1 MMSSEGVRVSK
12 RVGLVG
18 VGAMGKL
25 MAGQLLEK
33 GFTVTVCPH
42 RNRKPVE
49 ELAAQGAQVAEDP
62 AGVAAASEVVVT
74 MVPDAPQVEEVCFGP
89 RGLLAGRKEGDPFT
103 LIDMSTISPI
113 ATTAIAA
120 RLAEQG
126 VGMLDA
132 PVSGGPARAAIGE
145 LTIMVGGE
153 PELFERHRDVL
164 AAMGKNITHVGP
176 VGHGEIAKLTNNIII
191 GILMPAL
198 GEAFTFAVKAG
209 ADLEKVREIVL
220 TATGGNYL
228 LANWIPQYMLQ
239 DKYEGGFALELMHK
253 DLGAALAAARDLGVP
268 MPEAALAQQLFAQAK
283 GLGYGREDYSAVSKI
298 TQDAANITI
307 ATGKPRR

>member
-1 MMSSEGVRVSK
+1 MK

-18 VGAMGKL
+18 VGAMGKH
-25 MAGQLLEK
+25 MAAQLLKK
-33 GFTVTVCPH
+33 GFSVTVCPH
-42 RNRKPVE
+42 VNRAPVE
-49 ELAAQGAQVAEDP
+49 ELAALGANVVEDP

-74 MVPDAPQVEEVCFGP
+74 MVPDAPQVEESCFGE
-89 RGLLAGRKEGDPFT
+89 RGLLAGRAEGQDLT

-120 RLAEQG
+120 RLAERG

-132 PVSGGPARAAIGE
+132 PVSGGPARAATGE
-145 LTIMVGGE
+145 LTIMVGGDE
-153 PELFERHRDVL
+153 ELFARHRDVL

-198 GEAFTFAVKAG
+198 GEALTFAVKAG
-209 ADLEKVREIVL
+209 ADLAKVREIVL

-228 LANWIPQYMLQ
+228 LANWIPNYMLK
-239 DKYEGGFALELMHK
+239 DNYEGGFALELMHK
-253 DLGAALAAARDLGVP
+253 DLGAALSAAKDLGVS
-268 MPEAALAQQLFAQAK
+268 MPEAGLAYQLFGMAK
-283 GLGYGREDYSAVSKI
+283 GLGYGRQDYSAVSKL
-298 TQDAANITI
+298 TQDAANVTI
-307 ATGKPRR
+307 ATGQPRR

>member
-1 MMSSEGVRVSK
+1 MSK
-12 RVGLVG
+12 RVGVVG

-25 MAGQLLEK
+25 MAAQLLQK
-33 GFTVTVCPH
+33 GYTVTVCPH
-42 RNRKPVE
+42 RNRQPVE
-49 ELAAQGAQVAEDP
+49 ELAAQGANVADDP

-74 MVPDAPQVEEVCFGP
+74 MVPDAPQVEESCFGE
-89 RGLLAGRKEGDPFT
+89 RGLLAGRAEGQDLT

-145 LTIMVGGE
+145 LTIMVGGDE
-153 PELFERHRDVL
+153 TLFERHRDVL

-176 VGHGEIAKLTNNIII
+176 IGHGEIAKLTNNIII

-198 GEAFTFAVKAG
+198 GEALTFAVKAG

-239 DKYEGGFALELMHK
+239 DKYDGGFALELMHK
-253 DLGAALAAARDLGVP
+253 DLGAALSAARDLGVP
-268 MPEAALAQQLFAQAK
+268 MPEAGLAYQLFAQAK
-283 GLGYGREDYSAVSKI
+283 GLGYGRQDYSAVSKI

-307 ATGKPRR
+307 ATGKPRRGE